1 VIFFLASFAYISDI
15 STRKTRTKRLAFLDG
30 LYPVGLYAGAGYCLL
45 EAGVSDSMQFCTC
58 TKVHVQFNT

>member
-30 LYPVGLYAGAGYCLL
+30 LYPVGI
-45 EAGVSDSMQFCTC
+45 E
-58 TKVHVQFNT
+58 NP